1 MLGKVAKGKL
11 GLIISYL
18 VGGLKFKRERVRFGI
33 VSGINYELTNV
44 VELRESI

>member
-18 VGGLKFKRERVRFGI
+18 VCGLKFEMERERFGI
-33 VSGINYELTNV
+33 VCGLNYELTNV
-44 VELRESI
+44 VELRESS